1 MKRFFVN
8 IYKELVE
15 DMFIIYT
22 LIAIVLKSIIFEGF
36 TLNKNA
42 DNFYLALSFIYTL
55 PKLYYYITF
64 AGIFISFAFLLKGR
78 VRIWSLFIFNMLVS
92 ILLLIDLWYFRGFG
106 TMTSVHLLSQTS
118 NLDNLS
124 GSIISFIKFNDC
136 IFVIDLFVLLVI
148 IIWKGR
154 LFTNYARSF
163 KRFLITFLISV
174 VIIGVIPFRSNILG
188 IPDKYATFSMLDANI
203 TTYNLSP
210 IGYHLM
216 NAYKYFTED
225 AYKTLT
231 VDEQEKIKKWYAENN
246 KQQLPDN
253 KYKAMMKGKNLI
265 ILQLESTES
274 FPLKREIDGQEITP
288 NINKLLNN
296 SISFTNVLEQVNLGT
311 TSDAEFMLNTSIYP
325 MRDGSVFFRY
335 PYNKYA
341 SLPKLLEGNG
351 YNTLSVHPDKG
362 SYWNWMIAHANIGFS
377 HSFDSSSFV
386 HDETIGMGI
395 SDGTF
400 LRQLVEKLKVE
411 KQPFYNFSI
420 TLSNHAPFELPQ
432 EFRELKLSTD
442 MDKSV
447 VGGYLQG
454 IRYVDTQIGKFI
466 DNLRAANMLDNTVIV
481 LVGDHE
487 GIHKYYQGEV
497 EATKDLPDWIKD
509 NGKRVPFII
518 YNPSLEKTEIS
529 NIGGQVDV
537 MPTLLYL
544 MGVDESKYT
553 NSAMGINLLKTHKD
567 YAVLRDGKIVGKP
580 SDAEISHATEALEI
594 SDLIIKSDY
603 FERYSSNK

>member
-1 MKRFFVN
+1 MKRLFVN
-8 IYKELVE
+8 IYRELIE

-42 DNFYLALSFIYTL
+42 DNFYVAISFFYTL
-55 PKLYYYITF
+55 PKLYYYIAF
-64 AGIFISFAFLLKGR
+64 AGLFIAFAFRLKGK
-78 VRIWSLFIFNMLVS
+78 VRIWALFLFNLLIS
-92 ILLLIDLWYFRGFG
+92 ILLLVDLWYYRGFG

-124 GSIISFIKFNDC
+124 GSVISFIKFNDC
-136 IFVIDLFVLLVI
+136 IFIIDLIALLVI
-148 IIWKGR
+148 MIWKGK
-154 LFTNYARSF
+154 LFTNYSSSL
-163 KRFLITFLISV
+163 KRFLISFLLCV
-174 VIIGVIPFRSNILG
+174 VIISVIPFRSIVLG
-188 IPDKYATFSMLDANI
+188 LPDKYATFSMLDANI

-210 IGYHLM
+210 IGYHIM

-225 AYKTLT
+225 AFKTLT
-231 VDEQEKIKKWYAENN
+231 VNEQEKIKKWYADNN

-253 KYKAMMKGKNLI
+253 KYKGLMEGKNLI
-265 ILQLESTES
+265 ILQLESMES
-274 FPLKREIDGQEITP
+274 FPINKTIEGQEITP

-296 SISFTNVLEQVNLGT
+296 SISFTNILEQVNLGT
-311 TSDAEFMLNTSIYP
+311 TSDAELMLNTSIYP

-341 SLPKLLEGNG
+341 SLPKLLEEKG
-351 YNTLSVHPDKG
+351 YSTVSVHPDKG
-362 SYWNWMIAHANIGFS
+362 SYWNWMIAHSNIGFS
-377 HSFDSSSFV
+377 HSFDSSSFE
-386 HDETIGMGI
+386 HDESIGMGI

-420 TLSNHAPFELPQ
+420 TLSNHSPFDLPQ
-432 EFRELKLSTD
+432 EYRELKLSSE

-454 IRYVDTQIGKFI
+454 VRYVDTQIEKFI
-466 DNLRAANMLDNTVIV
+466 NGLRAANMLDNTVIV

-497 EATKDLPDWIKD
+497 EAMDNIPDWIKD
-509 NGKRVPFII
+509 NGKKVPFII
-518 YNPSLEKTEIS
+518 YNPSLKKAEIS

-544 MGVDESKYT
+544 MGVDEDKYT
-553 NSAMGINLLKTHKD
+553 NSAMGINLLKTDKN
-567 YAVLRDGKIVGKP
+567 YAVLRDGKVVGKP
-580 SDAEISHATEALEI
+580 TDAEVVHATDALEI
-594 SDLIIKSDY
+594 SDLIIKSNY
-603 FERYSSNK
+603 FERYSTQN